1 MFKTVL
7 IASLLFCRCAFAQMI
22 DVRALSYRGQQAYPH
37 GIVVPPRPKAA
48 PVPPAR
54 TEKPRQAAENPS
66 LAEKDA
72 DNTENVRQKGLKIF
86 KKEDEDKVL
95 KIDVDN
101 PEFDRLPDSRKKNI
115 LNRISYK
122 ET

>member
-7 IASLLFCRCAFAQMI
+7 ITALLFCRCAEAQMI
-22 DVRALSYRGQQAYPH
+22 DVRALSYRGQQAYPQ
-37 GIVVPPRPKAA
+37 GIAVPPRPKTAA
-48 PVPPAR
+48 PLPAR
-54 TEKPRQAAENPS
+54 TEKHQTAAGEKS
-66 LAEKDA
+66 LATDR
-72 DNTENVRQKGLKIF
+72 DNTGTVRQKGLKIF
-86 KKEDEDKVL
+86 KDEDQIL

-101 PEFDRLPDSRKKNI
+101 PEFDKLPDSRKKNI

>member
-7 IASLLFCRCAFAQMI
+7 IAALLFCRCAEAQMI
-22 DVRALSYRGQQAYPH
+22 DVRALSRRGQQAYPQ
-37 GIVVPPRPKAA
+37 GIAVPPRPKTAA
-48 PVPPAR
+48 LLPAR
-54 TEKPRQAAENPS
+54 TEKHQTAAGEKS
-66 LAEKDA
+66 LATDR
-72 DNTENVRQKGLKIF
+72 DNTGTVRQKGLKIF
-86 KKEDEDKVL
+86 KEEDEDKIL

-101 PEFDRLPDSRKKNI
+101 PEFDKLPDSRKKNI

>member
-7 IASLLFCRCAFAQMI
+7 IAALMFCRCADAQMI
-22 DVRALSYRGQQAYPH
+22 DVRALSYRGQQAYPQ
-37 GIVVPPRPKAA
+37 GIAIPPRPKTAVPL
-48 PVPPAR
+48 PVR
-54 TEKPRQAAENPS
+54 TEKRQPPAGEKA
-66 LAEKDA
+66 LATDTGNSES
-72 DNTENVRQKGLKIF
+72 VRQKGLKIF
-86 KKEDEDKVL
+86 KEEDENKIL

-101 PEFDRLPDSRKKNI
+101 PEFDKLPDSRKKNI